1 MPKSKSVIDQSQISE
16 ATNHVVLAGTL
27 DAAPSYSHEFDG
39 VKFYSIR
46 VKVMR
51 ASGIK
56 YDVLHAFIPENCL
69 VIDQVLLDTGVRV
82 KLEGYLV
89 QSELKDMSD
98 VSVVTETIKIISSEV
113 RDENCL
119 IIGGTI
125 HRIFDLR
132 SVNDSKRVV
141 KPMILKHS
149 VSNGEKSRNLTIK
162 VSAWNST
169 ARLVEDRYKL
179 GDKVFIRGQL
189 ESKIVRLDKQKKE
202 KKSSVVLHEASAA
215 VILDIESKEAE

>member
-1 MPKSKSVIDQSQISE
+1 MPKSKNMNNQAEISE
-16 ATNHVVLAGTL
+16 LTNHVVLAGTL
-27 DAAPSYSHEFDG
+27 DAAPSYSHEFDN

-51 ASGIK
+51 SNGNK
-56 YDVLHAFIPENCL
+56 YDVLHAFIPEDCL
-69 VIDQVLLDTGVRV
+69 IIDSVLLDSGVRV

-89 QSELKDMSD
+89 QSELKAMSD
-98 VSVVTETIKIISSEV
+98 VSVRTESIQLISSEV

-119 IIGGTI
+119 VIGGII

-132 SVNDSKRVV
+132 PINDSKRVV
-141 KPMILKHS
+141 KSMILKHTAT
-149 VSNGEKSRNLTIK
+149 NGEKSRNLTIK

-169 ARLVEDRYKL
+169 ARLVEDRFNQ
-179 GDKVFIRGQL
+179 GDHVFVRGQL
-189 ESKIVRLDKQKKE
+189 ESKIVRLDKQKA

-215 VILDIESKEAE
+215 VILDIPTEGA

>member
-27 DAAPSYSHEFDG
+27 DAAPAYSHEFDG

-46 VKVMR
+46 VKVLR
-51 ASGIK
+51 ASGTK

-69 VIDQVLLDTGVRV
+69 VLSQVLLDTGVRV
-82 KLEGYLV
+82 RLEGYLV

-98 VSVVTETIKIISSEV
+98 ISVVAESIGVITSEV
-113 RDENCL
+113 RDENSL
-119 IIGGTI
+119 FIGGTI

-132 SVNDSKRVV
+132 SINDSKRVV

-149 VSNGEKSRNLTIK
+149 SSNGEKSRTLTIK

-169 ARLVEDRYKL
+169 ARLVDDRYKL

-189 ESKIVRLDKQKKE
+189 ESKIVRLDKQNKKE
-202 KKSSVVLHEASAA
+202 KRPTVVLHEASAA
-215 VILDIESKEAE
+215 VILDIEPKDE